1 MRTIGDCKIPKHVTD
16 QNTLEILIESMKK
29 INTEQH
35 QTKPQNMI
43 SILKLVMSFL
53 LLIQEE
59 SNKHFNS
66 IKFIYE
72 RLNLM
77 TQNKLDYSTEMIF
90 SSLLYNCSP
99 KGYRLL
105 RDSKNIILPSYS
117 TITRLTLS
125 TYMNPLIEQ
134 HNNFLIYIKNK
145 FKFLVQND
153 TTVSLLVDE
162 ILLKPYFD
170 YKGGN
175 IVGLSDNSNEAATS
189 AFVFMLSSAFS
200 QYKDVVHVI
209 PTKCLKAESLF
220 DIIKHIIIGLEEIGF
235 QVLSIITDNNAINKK
250 AISLFC
256 SPPKLSIV
264 YPYSVLKSQPLFFL
278 FDSVHILKCI
288 RNDWLGQKDPSKC
301 MVFPKSYNGN
311 HQLDNIQSAPFCT
324 LQKLH
329 SLESQSILKYCYKLT
344 SKALSPTN
352 LERQNVNLVLQIF
365 SEYIIQGLLTL
376 RK

>member
-1 MRTIGDCKIPKHVTD
+1 MIP
-16 QNTLEILIESMKK
+16 
-29 INTEQH
+29 
-35 QTKPQNMI
+35 
-43 SILKLVMSFL
+43 ILKLVMSFL
-53 LLIQEE
+53 LLIQKE
-59 SNKHFNS
+59 SNKHFNF
-66 IKFIYE
+66 IKFLYE
-72 RLNLM
+72 QLNLM
-77 TQNKLDYSTEMIF
+77 IQNKINSSTELMIF

-134 HNNFLIYIKNK
+134 HDNNFLMYIKNK

-153 TTVSLLVDE
+153 TTVSLLDE
-162 ILLKPYFD
+162 IHLKPYFD

-175 IVGLSDNSNEAATS
+175 IVGLSDNSNEAAMI
-189 AFVFMLSSAFS
+189 AFTFMLSSVFS
-200 QYKDVVHVI
+200 QYKDVVHVM

-220 DIIKHIIIGLEEIGF
+220 DIIKHIIGLEEIGF
-235 QVLSIITDNNAINKK
+235 QVLSIIIDNNAINKK

-264 YPYSVLKSQPLFFL
+264 YRHPVLKSQPLFFL
-278 FDSVHILKCI
+278 FDSVHISKCI
-288 RNDWLGQKDPSKC
+288 RNNWLGQKDPSKC
-301 MVFPKSYNGN
+301 MVFPKFCHNGN
-311 HQLDNIQSAPFCT
+311 HQLDNIRSAPFCT

-329 SLESQSILKYCYKLT
+329 ALESQSILKYSYKLT

-352 LERQNVNLVLQIF
+352 LERQNVNLV
-365 SEYIIQGLLTL
+365 
-376 RK
+376 